1 MSLPTAWREHL
12 PELESCKPWPRYYHF
27 RAQEL
32 DLVDSLCPLP
42 RGGTML
48 ELGCG
53 NAFHSY
59 LFSDR
64 FDFCIATDLH
74 REDPR
79 THTIGLERA
88 RRLAEILNF
97 KGLQVVGATAERL
110 PFASGSIDF
119 VFSSNVLEH
128 VPDRVSTVAEIY
140 RVLRPGGMCLTI
152 VPAAMERV
160 YNLPVS
166 YVRILHSMALGM
178 RQHLKQEQPDTVAG
192 HGAEPVS
199 SPPRSQSSF
208 RGKALGFLGRHY
220 PGFPFPKPHGEYDS
234 STEEFLAHRPGQWDA
249 LFQAQPFSLHHR
261 FTTILAPH
269 VLGMGISYGAA
280 YWVAR
285 AGQPLTRLLGSTFP
299 FSSLGTSYA
308 VMVQRPADDL
318 P

>member
-1 MSLPTAWREHL
+1 MSLPSAWRDHL
-12 PELESCKPWPRYYHF
+12 AELESCKPWPRYYHF

-32 DLVDSLCPLP
+32 DLVEALCPLP

-59 LFSDR
+59 LLSDR

-88 RRLAEILNF
+88 RRLAEILDF
-97 KGLQVVGATAERL
+97 QQLQVVGATAERL

-128 VPDRVSTVAEIY
+128 VPDRLSTVAEIY

-166 YVRILHSMALGM
+166 YVRIVHSMALGM
-178 RQHLKQEQPDTVAG
+178 RQHLRHKEKETAAVPGTERMASSQPPQA
-192 HGAEPVS
+192 
-199 SPPRSQSSF
+199 SF
-208 RGKALGFLGRHY
+208 GGKAMGFLGRHY
-220 PGFPFPKPHGEYDS
+220 PGFPYPKPHGEYDS
-234 STEEFLAHRPGQWDA
+234 SMEEFLAHRPAMWDA
-249 LFQAQPFSLHHR
+249 LFETQPFAVRHR

-285 AGQPLTRLLGSTFP
+285 AGQTLTRLLGSHPP
-299 FSSLGTSYA
+299 FISLGTSYA
-308 VMVQRPADDL
+308 VLVQRPEEVA
-318 P
+318 